1 MRHFDAETAEAMVF
15 YDIEA
20 MLAEQGRSFSD
31 FGIPIPSVFCP
42 LQSKNINKEEELRFG
57 QKMYETLNEAQ
68 RLAVDKILGTHHGR
82 SATTVSCFF
91 IDGPGGTGKT
101 YLYNT
106 LCHLFKGPGV
116 SVLTVA
122 WTGIAPN
129 LLAEGRTEADTI
141 GKADVVIWDEAL
153 MVSSY
158 ALKTVDILLRDI
170 MNMGVR
176 FGGKIMLGNGEV
188 PANENDEID
197 LPTGCI
203 SNGNLADEI
212 FGKYISLEDVPNLCD
227 RVILCPKN
235 EHSLIVNEQILQRLP
250 GIEKV
255 YSSVDD
261 IECEDGE
268 DVCNYP
274 TEFLNS
280 LTPSW
285 MPHKL
290 NLKAGAIVMLLRN
303 LDMNRGLC
311 NSSRPIVRHLHN
323 HTVDC
328 DVAT

>member
-129 LLAEGRTEADTI
+129 LLAEGRT
-141 GKADVVIWDEAL
+141 
-153 MVSSY
+153 
-158 ALKTVDILLRDI
+158 
-170 MNMGVR
+170 
-176 FGGKIMLGNGEV
+176 LGNGEV

>member
-1 MRHFDAETAEAMVF
+1 MVF

-129 LLAEGRTEADTI
+129 LLAEGRT
-141 GKADVVIWDEAL
+141 
-153 MVSSY
+153 
-158 ALKTVDILLRDI
+158 
-170 MNMGVR
+170 
-176 FGGKIMLGNGEV
+176 LGNGEV